1 MTRRARL
8 KIENDAAPRQNRNC
22 PWSAGSIKLRNETT
36 TKRREELRSLNGCD
50 FARPAIAL
58 PRQLAN
64 VNRSRYSVRFP
75 FFPNL
80 FRRFKNLNQYR
91 ISRYKM
97 VITKEKSGSFSF
109 SLPRKK
115 SGKIRTDVPILSWPP
130 SHSLCFLIS
139 TPSPFPRR
147 FYRSWKLVNS
157 QRRNPSWGKVRGG
170 DTPLRCRVRGLF
182 KERFVDSQ
190 HDKDISRLV
199 VSCTLGWEAER
210 NPSFRGPLRKDR
222 GRGWGWNLT
231 ARISSL
237 WWNFNSNPIEFDS
250 FLDLVSL
257 SRKNEESSTPL
268 TINCC

>member
-1 MTRRARL
+1 M
-8 KIENDAAPRQNRNC
+8 DAILLAQ
-22 PWSAGSIKLRNETT
+22 
-36 TKRREELRSLNGCD
+36 RSLFPDNLPMLIARDTRLD
-50 FARPAIAL
+50 FP
-58 PRQLAN
+58 
-64 VNRSRYSVRFP
+64 S
-75 FFPNL
+75 NL

-222 GRGWGWNLT
+222 RGE
-231 ARISSL
+231 RMKS
-237 WWNFNSNPIEFDS
+237 DS
-250 FLDLVSL
+250 EDIFPLVKFQLEPDRVRFL
-257 SRKNEESSTPL
+257 SRSRFSFEKK
-268 TINCC
+268 